1 MNQPQASRL
10 TPVASAAEA
19 EHVITRL
26 NAVMDDLLAVVV
38 AETELLR
45 GGKLADASKLSAKKA
60 ELARLYIEDAERL
73 KEGKSSFAQAMP
85 ETLEMLRR
93 RHEDFRARLQVNL
106 TVLATAHAV
115 SESIIRGV
123 SGELARKAAPTTY
136 GATGRANVPSAR
148 ASQPLAVSRSL

>member
-1 MNQPQASRL
+1 MSQQQASRL

-19 EHVITRL
+19 EQVITRL
-26 NAVMDDLLAVVV
+26 NAVMDDLLSVVV
-38 AETELLR
+38 EETELLR
-45 GGKLADASKLSAKKA
+45 GGKLNDATKLSNRKA

-73 KEGKSSFAQAMP
+73 KEGKSTFAQAMP

-123 SGELARKAAPTTY
+123 SSELARKAAPTTY

>member
-1 MNQPQASRL
+1 MSEQQASRL
-10 TPVASAAEA
+10 TPVASATEA
-19 EHVITRL
+19 EQVITRL

-38 AETELLR
+38 EETELLR
-45 GGKLADASKLSAKKA
+45 GGKLGDATKLGTRKA

-73 KEGKSSFAQAMP
+73 KEGKSTFAQAMP

-136 GATGRANVPSAR
+136 GATGRANVPSPR
-148 ASQPLAVSRSL
+148 ASQPLAVCRSL